1 METNETNNNVVM
13 VLKAL
18 KQAGFIVKKNTL
30 RAGETIEVTYPERF
44 NIKVLNVVEE
54 WERWKM

>member
-1 METNETNNNVVM
+1 METKEPNVKL

-18 KQAGFIVKKNTL
+18 KQAGFLVKRTNL
-30 RAGETIEVTYPERF
+30 QEGETIEVTYPERF

-54 WERWKM
+54 

>member
-54 WERWKM
+54 